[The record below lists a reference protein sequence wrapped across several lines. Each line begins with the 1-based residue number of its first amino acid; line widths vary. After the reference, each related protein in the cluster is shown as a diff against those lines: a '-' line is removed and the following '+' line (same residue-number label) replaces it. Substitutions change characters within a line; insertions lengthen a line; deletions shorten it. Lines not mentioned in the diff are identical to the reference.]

1 MRKVITAFIISVFLL
16 VSGRSLAER
25 LPIIELIEPI
35 SSKDVKGTLEYRT
48 TATVIKVV
56 GIASSDSDVV
66 EVTLNGTPAQI
77 SSPGARDLILTQ
89 VAQRRSVRFQGEV
102 SIPQNKRTEIRI
114 VARDTR
120 GRENRR
126 AIVVVHERLDLPSKL
141 GRRWALI
148 VGIEN
153 YEDPNIA
160 DLNYS
165 VDDAKL
171 LYEVLVDPDRGGFD
185 PGRVRLLTDDAQDP
199 SLRPT
204 RRNILRALRNWLRGA
219 KPEDTVLFYF
229 SGHGIADAKGRNYLV
244 AIDSTLDLLE
254 DTAVSMRR
262 VNELLSDRK
271 VIRARKIIAILDTC
285 HSGARVGSKAVGE
298 LGQVLDPL
306 FTKAEGR
313 ITLASCGIDEQ
324 SFEDPQKGHGVFTYY
339 LVEGLKGEAD
349 VDLDGVIS
357 ATEVSNY
364 VFNAV
369 REWAWRHGRKQ
380 TPRREANLAGEIW
393 LARDPNVR
401 MRRLK
406 RIYRSGRMTDA
417 EYNEALTLLGKD
429 RSELTDV
436 EATCLKALEDLLSGK
451 TTLETY
457 RLIVMRAKGLGVLRI
472 ETDPPG
478 AAIFLNGKYV
488 GVTPRNIGG
497 QRKGDYDLELT
508 KDGFVPIRM
517 KVHIRAG
524 ETKRISQ
531 ELVRFG
537 HVQVTSSPRGA
548 RVMLDGKY
556 TGKLTPATL
565 ELPPGRYRIGVSLP
579 GEPER
584 EKEVLVE
591 SGSTVK
597 VRFDLIRRGYGE
609 LIIDADP
616 WAEVFLDGKRVG
628 YTPLWLKRVTT
639 GRHKLRFTNPD
650 HPDIEREIILKR
662 GEVGRVKVRFKKS

>member
-1 MRKVITAFIISVFLL
+1 MRKIVTAFIVSLFLL
-16 VSGRSLAER
+16 ISWRSFAER
-25 LPIIELIEPI
+25 LPVIELIQPV
-35 SSKDVKGTLEYRT
+35 SSRGVKGILEYRT
-48 TATVIKVV
+48 TAKTIKIV
-56 GIASSDSDVV
+56 GVASSDSDVV
-66 EVTLNGTPAQI
+66 EVTINGIPARI
-77 SSPGARDLILTQ
+77 SKTTSRDLILTQ
-89 VAQRRSVRFQGEV
+89 VARKRSVRFEGEI
-102 SIPQNKRTEIRI
+102 SLSQDRRSEIHI
-114 VARDTR
+114 LAKDA
-120 GRENRR
+120 GGHENRK
-126 AIVVVHERLDLPSKL
+126 VVVVIREEIASSSDL

-148 VGIEN
+148 IGIED

-160 DLNYS
+160 DLKYS

-171 LYEVLVDPDRGGFD
+171 LYEILTDPNRGGFD
-185 PGRVRLLTDDAQDP
+185 PECVRLLTDDAEDP

-204 RRNILRALRNWLRGA
+204 RRNILRALKNWLSRT

-229 SGHGIADAKGRNYLV
+229 SGHGVADERGRNYLV

-271 VIRARKIIAILDTC
+271 VIKARKIIAILDTC

-324 SFEDPQKGHGVFTYY
+324 SFEDPQRGHGVFTYY

-380 TPRREANLAGEIW
+380 TPRRESNLAGEIW

-401 MRRLK
+401 MRRLERMHK
-406 RIYRSGRMTDA
+406 SGKMTDD
-417 EYNEALTLLGKD
+417 EYNEALALLGKD
-429 RSELTDV
+429 RSKLTDI
-436 EATCLKALEDLLSGK
+436 EMTCLKALEDLLSGR

-457 RLIVMRAKGLGVLRI
+457 RLIVMRAKGLGILRI

-478 AAIFLNGKYV
+478 AAVFLNGRYV
-488 GVTPRNIGG
+488 GVTPRRVSG
-497 QRKGDYDLELT
+497 QRKGEYDLELT

-517 KVHIRAG
+517 KIRLGAG
-524 ETKRISQ
+524 EMKRISQ
-531 ELVRFG
+531 KLVRFG
-537 HVQVTSSPRGA
+537 HVQVVSSPRGA
-548 RVMLDGKY
+548 KITLDGKD

-584 EKEVLVE
+584 EKEVLVK
-591 SGSTVK
+591 SGSSVE
-597 VRFDLIRRGYGE
+597 VNFDLIQKGYGE

-616 WAEVFLDGKRVG
+616 WAEVFLDGKKVG
-628 YTPLWLKRVTT
+628 YTPLWLKRITS
-639 GRHKLRFTNPD
+639 GRHKLRFANPN
-650 HPDIEREIILKR
+650 HPDIEREITLRR
-662 GEVGRVKVRFKKS
+662 GEVGRVKVKF

>member
-1 MRKVITAFIISVFLL
+1 MGKDIIAFILILISLL
-16 VSGRSLAER
+16 ISGFPSADQ
-25 LPIIELIEPI
+25 LPVIELIQPV
-35 SSKDVKGTLEYRT
+35 SSKGVKGIPEYRT
-48 TATVIKVV
+48 TARTVKIV
-56 GIASSDSDVV
+56 GVASSDSDVIQ
-66 EVTLNGTPAQI
+66 VTLNGTPAQL
-77 SSPGARDLILTQ
+77 SKTTSRDLILTQ
-89 VAQRRSVRFQGEV
+89 VTQRRSVRFEGEI
-102 SIPQNKRTEIRI
+102 SIPGERVEVNI
-114 VARDTR
+114 VARDAK
-120 GRENRR
+120 GRENRKAVLVIR
-126 AIVVVHERLDLPSKL
+126 EELTSSSNL

-148 VGIEN
+148 VGIED

-171 LYEVLVDPDRGGFD
+171 LYEVLTDPNRGGFD
-185 PGRVRLLTDDAQDP
+185 PKSVRLLTDDADDP

-204 RRNILRALRNWLRGA
+204 RRNILRALKNWLSQT

-229 SGHGIADAKGRNYLV
+229 SGHGVADERGRNYLV

-254 DTAVSMRR
+254 DTAISIRR

-271 VIRARKIIAILDTC
+271 AIRARKIIAILDTC
-285 HSGARVGSKAVGE
+285 HSGARVGSKAIGE

-306 FTKAEGR
+306 FTNAEGR

-349 VDLDGVIS
+349 LDLDGVIS

-393 LARDPNVR
+393 LARNPDVK
-401 MRRLK
+401 MKRLK
-406 RIYRSGRMTDA
+406 RLRESGRITEA
-417 EYNEALTLLGKD
+417 EYNEAMTLLSKD
-429 RSELTDV
+429 RSKLTDI
-436 EATCLKALEDLLSGK
+436 EASCLKALEDMLSGK

-457 RLIVMRAKGLGVLRI
+457 RLILMRVKGLGVLLI

-478 AAIFLNGKYV
+478 AAIFLNGRYV
-488 GVTPRNIGG
+488 GITPRNIGG
-497 QRKGDYDLELT
+497 QREGEYALELT

-517 KVHIRAG
+517 KVRIEAG

-531 ELVRFG
+531 KLLRFG
-537 HVQVTSSPRGA
+537 RVQVDSTPQGA
-548 RVMLDGKY
+548 KVILDGKE
-556 TGKLTPATL
+556 TGRFTPTTL
-565 ELPPGRYRIGVSLP
+565 ELSPGRYRIGVSLP

-584 EKEVLVE
+584 EREVLVE
-591 SGSTVK
+591 PGSSIK
-597 VRFDLIRRGYGE
+597 LSFDLIQKGYGE
-609 LIIDADP
+609 LILDAEP
-616 WAEVFLDGKRVG
+616 WAEVFVDGKRVG
-628 YTPLWLKRVTT
+628 YTPLWLKKIPS
-639 GRHKLRFTNPD
+639 GKHKLRFTNPNY
-650 HPDIEREIILKR
+650 PDIEREIIIRR
-662 GEVGRVKVRFKKS
+662 GEVGRVKVRF